1 MAIDATDGC
10 VATASDNASERSR
23 GSKWSDSWP
32 GVTLIAVIACYA
44 LYFYL
49 SDERKPPAAFIGVGA
64 LLISWSLIDRW
75 TLWRRDRSG
84 LMQVGQTILGIGLL
98 ALGIFLFA
106 RG

>member
-1 MAIDATDGC
+1 MSMHGEEGPPPIDPKH
-10 VATASDNASERSR
+10 RIPLR
-23 GSKWSDSWP
+23 M
-32 GVTLIAVIACYA
+32 IAVIACYA

-84 LMQVGQTILGIGLL
+84 LLQVGQMILGIGLL